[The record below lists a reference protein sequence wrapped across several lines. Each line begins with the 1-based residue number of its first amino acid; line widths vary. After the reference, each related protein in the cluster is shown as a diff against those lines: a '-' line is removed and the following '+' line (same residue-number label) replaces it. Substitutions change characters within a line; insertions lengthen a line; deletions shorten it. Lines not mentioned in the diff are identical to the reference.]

1 MWGMAAAQA
10 SEGAAHARIPFVLAD
25 IYYRQVNDRGYLIE
39 QRGQSNLLAHLLD
52 DLGGGSQEGGS
63 PTAAEAAAAEAAG
76 SLAGEPSSPSP
87 SASAAL
93 YVGHD
98 TQLDGLAVL
107 LNLTWAAPP
116 YPTDV
121 TAPGSMLRLTVSGE
135 GEEAMVQADYLYTT
149 FETTGGQMHVATTR
163 FKGGELEGGFKG
175 GELEGGASTS
185 STSSTSSASSG
196 GGSNRM
202 PWRAFMQAVRAS
214 IDWRCVR
221 NATGLT
227 GGTGARG

>member
-1 MWGMAAAQA
+1 M
-10 SEGAAHARIPFVLAD
+10 LAD
-25 IYYRQVNDRGYLIE
+25 VYYRQVNDRGYLIE

-76 SLAGEPSSPSP
+76 SLAGEPSSPS
-87 SASAAL
+87 ASAAL

-135 GEEAMVQADYLYTT
+135 GEEATVQADYLYTT
-149 FETTGGQMHVATTR
+149 FETTGGQMHVATT
-163 FKGGELEGGFKG
+163 GFKG
-175 GELEGGASTS
+175 GELEGSASS
-185 STSSTSSASSG
+185 ASSTSSASSG
-196 GGSNRM
+196 GGGNRM
-202 PWRAFMQAVRAS
+202 PWRAFAQAVRAS